1 MGDTLLSTM
10 QDFPLTIGMIFRH
23 GRAVHP
29 DGEIITFEGESSRNA
44 TFTEVADRAELL
56 ASALQ
61 RLGIGDGDRVA
72 TLCWNHQEHV
82 EAYFAIPAMGAV
94 LHTLNLRLFPEQLTY
109 IVNHAEDRI
118 IILDASLLP
127 LIAPLADQLLTVEHY
142 ILIGDADSDA
152 LAPLLA
158 GAKAAGRGADVLRY
172 EDLLAQ
178 EEPGFDWPEVDE
190 RSAAAMCYT
199 SGTTGHP
206 KGVVYSHRSTVL
218 HSMAACFKQTNAIA
232 EEERILLIVPMF
244 HANAWGLPYAAWM
257 VGADL
262 AMPARFLQAEPLSR
276 FIRDARPT
284 YSAGVPT
291 IWSDI
296 LRYSRTADVDLSSI
310 RTIIC
315 GGSAV
320 PRSLIEAFDKEF
332 GITLFQA
339 WGMTETSPLAAIAR
353 PPHDFEN
360 GFSGPGDGGSLEET
374 QDGMWWRAHTGR
386 VVPGVEMRVV
396 ADDGSVLP
404 WDGESVGEIQVR
416 GAWITGSYYLD
427 DATDKF
433 DDGWLRTGDVAHVNR
448 LGFVQITDRS
458 KDVIKSGG
466 EWISSVELEHAIMEH
481 PEVVEAAVIAVPDA
495 RWDERPL
502 ACVVLEE
509 GASADA
515 RALCDFLTGAVA
527 KWQLPERWTFIAVVP
542 KTSVGKFDKKVLRAQ
557 YADGALEVITL

>member
-1 MGDTLLSTM
+1 M

-296 LRYSRTADVDLSSI
+296 LRYSQVN
-310 RTIIC
+310 
-315 GGSAV
+315 
-320 PRSLIEAFDKEF
+320 
-332 GITLFQA
+332 TLF
-339 WGMTETSPLAAIAR
+339 M
-353 PPHDFEN
+353 
-360 GFSGPGDGGSLEET
+360 
-374 QDGMWWRAHTGR
+374 M
-386 VVPGVEMRVV
+386 
-396 ADDGSVLP
+396 
-404 WDGESVGEIQVR
+404 
-416 GAWITGSYYLD
+416 
-427 DATDKF
+427 
-433 DDGWLRTGDVAHVNR
+433 
-448 LGFVQITDRS
+448 
-458 KDVIKSGG
+458 
-466 EWISSVELEHAIMEH
+466 
-481 PEVVEAAVIAVPDA
+481 
-495 RWDERPL
+495 
-502 ACVVLEE
+502 
-509 GASADA
+509 
-515 RALCDFLTGAVA
+515 
-527 KWQLPERWTFIAVVP
+527 
-542 KTSVGKFDKKVLRAQ
+542 
-557 YADGALEVITL
+557 